1 MRRLEM
7 KMKKIVILISAI
19 SVLLLAAHGVI
30 FAKEESAKGKEN
42 VFHAGDI
49 MYSKPVKGVIFSHK
63 AHVDEKGLSCEMCHS
78 GLFEP
83 SALKA
88 QEKSDFNMNS
98 LYKGKYCGVC
108 HNGKTAF
115 ASDTQ
120 CARCHAGVTGY
131 KAYEKMKPAS
141 ASAYGPKST
150 MTMGK
155 GDTAVKFNH
164 ENHMQYSTC
173 SDCHSKGFA
182 MGKGKTKIA
191 MSDLYQ
197 GKYCGS
203 CHNGKKAFVST
214 DCAKCHTNIP
224 APKAD
229 LTYSAKGAG
238 AVKFSHNFHTKMFK
252 CDDCHSKVFTM
263 KKGGSKVNM
272 DGMYKGQ
279 FCGKCHD
286 GKTATAVT
294 DCGKC
299 HKG

>member
-1 MRRLEM
+1 M
-7 KMKKIVILISAI
+7 KMKKIVILFSAI
-19 SVLLLAAHGVI
+19 SVLLFAACGVV
-30 FAKEESAKGKEN
+30 FAEKN
-42 VFHAGDI
+42 VFQPGDI

-63 AHVDEKGLSCEMCHS
+63 VHVDDRGLSCDMCHS

-98 LYKGKYCGVC
+98 LYKGKYCGAC

-115 ASDTQ
+115 ASNTQ
-120 CARCHAGVTGY
+120 CARCHTGVKGY

-141 ASAYGPKST
+141 ASVYGPKTT
-150 MTMGK
+150 MTIGK
-155 GDTAVKFNH
+155 NNTAVKFNH
-164 ENHMQYSTC
+164 ESHMQYFPC
-173 SDCHSKGFA
+173 SDCHSKTFP
-182 MGKGKTKIA
+182 MSKDKTKIS

-203 CHNGKKAFVST
+203 CHDGKKAFVST
-214 DCAKCHTNIP
+214 DCSKCHTNVP

-229 LTYSAKGAG
+229 LAYSAKGAG
-238 AVKFSHNFHTKMFK
+238 AVKFSHNFHNKMFK
-252 CDDCHSKVFTM
+252 CDDCHTKLFTM
-263 KKGGSKVNM
+263 RKGGSKMNM

-286 GKTATAVT
+286 GKAASPVT